1 MKPHDPQIHFTRPKA
16 NGESGR
22 MRRDEQSAIEHGQSP
37 VNSDRPGPEQPLNLG
52 PRTEPRAAGTVILL
66 RGGATAL
73 EVLLVRRNPGARF
86 MGGAWV
92 FPGGAVDRHE
102 GRGDEA
108 HRAAAIRE
116 LEEEAG
122 ITIEDPRELVPFSRW
137 ITPAE
142 VKIRFDTWFYLAPE
156 PPGAEARPDGSEVV
170 DARWYAPATA
180 LEARRHGELFL
191 VFPTIKHLEQLSD
204 FGSADELLAHAR
216 GREIHP
222 VQPRVVHQGE
232 TARIVLP
239 GEPGYAD

>member
-1 MKPHDPQIHFTRPKA
+1 MRSDGKPA
-16 NGESGR
+16 A
-22 MRRDEQSAIEHGQSP
+22 MSA
-37 VNSDRPGPEQPLNLG
+37 DRPGPPEESLNFG
-52 PRTEPRAAGTVILL
+52 PTTKPRLAGTVILL

-73 EVLLVRRNPGARF
+73 EVLLVRRNPSARF

-92 FPGGAVDRHE
+92 FPGGSVDLGE
-102 GRGDEA
+102 GEGDRA
-108 HRAAAIRE
+108 IRAAAVRE
-116 LEEEAG
+116 LSEEAG
-122 ITIEDPRELVPFSRW
+122 VAVDDSELVPFSRW

-142 VKIRFDTWFYLAPE
+142 VKTRFDTWFYLAPA
-156 PPGAEARPDGSEVV
+156 PPDAQPRPDGSEVV
-170 DARWYAPATA
+170 DARWYAPAAA
-180 LEARRHGELFL
+180 LEARRGGELFL

-222 VQPRVVHQGE
+222 VQPRVLHQGE